1 MLARYS
7 FEDEKGQLAVKSDY
21 SIYYQ
26 RTGGFSADT
35 EIKNSYRCSD
45 EDTMEALV
53 EKARAYWGWKSE
65 Q

>member
-7 FEDEKGQLAVKSDY
+7 YDDEQGSFAVKSDY
-21 SIYYQ
+21 VVYYQ
-26 RTGGFSADT
+26 RTGGFSVDM
-35 EIKNSYRCSD
+35 EIKNSLRCGD
-45 EDTMEALV
+45 EDTMEELV

>member
-1 MLARYS
+1 M
-7 FEDEKGQLAVKSDY
+7 EAVKSDY

-35 EIKNSYRCSD
+35 EIKGSYRCKD
-45 EDTMEALV
+45 EDTMEEVV

-65 Q
+65 K